1 MIKYDMYA
9 YMWRDG
15 KSSRKKR
22 KDKKKQERSTNQPYD
37 R

>member
-1 MIKYDMYA
+1 MICMHVCGEMGA
-9 YMWRDG
+9 G
-15 KSSRKKR
+15 AESSRKKR